1 MILGASHKGPFA
13 CKDIHSRLRTT
24 FTNHDFK
31 QFLKVFKENDCP
43 TIGYWLRLFAADVV
57 LFIEMF
63 KKTAMQYYPNKTGVC
78 KNAVSITGIS
88 MTKVLNKSLENGKKI
103 ELYA

>member
-1 MILGASHKGPFA
+1 MLGASHVGPVA
-13 CKDIHSRLRTT
+13 CKDFHSRLRTT
-24 FTNHDFK
+24 FTNHEYK

-43 TIGYWLRLFAADVV
+43 TICDWLRLCAADVV

-63 KKTAMQYYPNKTGVC
+63 TKTAMQYYPNKIGVC
-78 KNAVSITGIS
+78 KNAVSIPGIP
-88 MTKVLNKSLENGKKI
+88 MTKILNKSLENGKKI